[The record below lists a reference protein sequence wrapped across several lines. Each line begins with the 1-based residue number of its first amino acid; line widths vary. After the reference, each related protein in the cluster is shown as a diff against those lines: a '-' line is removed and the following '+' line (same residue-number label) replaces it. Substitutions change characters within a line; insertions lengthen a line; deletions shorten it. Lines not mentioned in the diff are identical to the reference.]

1 MLKKNHIFYKSKINN
16 IKRKDS
22 TNYIKNEKFLIEHLL
37 ILLIYQLRLLINH
50 INIKLFLIRLTDLQL
65 KPSVFLVLFSLI
77 CYSLFSTHS
86 SNDQIMLLMHFIYP
100 PNLLSISDVD
110 SMVQVFQL
118 TTKRML
124 ATIVHIIFFMIFFL
138 LK

>member
-1 MLKKNHIFYKSKINN
+1 MLKKNHTFYKRKINN
-16 IKRKDS
+16 IKRKDN
-22 TNYIKNEKFLIEHLL
+22 TNYIKNEKFLIEHL
-37 ILLIYQLRLLINH
+37 IYHLRLLINH

>member
-1 MLKKNHIFYKSKINN
+1 MLKKNHTIYKRKINN
-16 IKRKDS
+16 IKRKDN
-22 TNYIKNEKFLIEHLL
+22 TNYIKNEKFLIEHL
-37 ILLIYQLRLLINH
+37 IYHLRLLINH

-118 TTKRML
+118 TAKRML

>member
-1 MLKKNHIFYKSKINN
+1 MLKKNHTIYKRKINN
-16 IKRKDS
+16 IKRKDN
-22 TNYIKNEKFLIEHLL
+22 TNYMKNEKFLIEHLP
-37 ILLIYQLRLLINH
+37 IHLIYHLRLLINH

-77 CYSLFSTHS
+77 CYSLFSTNS